1 MDLLLS
7 TIALNAAFELQ
18 LLKKKY
24 LVIIQYLHFLN
35 IVSKALLFF
44 AVRPHYWEH
53 IRMSLVYREELQ
65 EDVRQTMQER
75 FEKHDRLHELIFG
88 MSKEGSGRKS

>member
-44 AVRPHYWEH
+44 AVRPHY
-53 IRMSLVYREELQ
+53 
-65 EDVRQTMQER
+65 
-75 FEKHDRLHELIFG
+75 
-88 MSKEGSGRKS
+88 